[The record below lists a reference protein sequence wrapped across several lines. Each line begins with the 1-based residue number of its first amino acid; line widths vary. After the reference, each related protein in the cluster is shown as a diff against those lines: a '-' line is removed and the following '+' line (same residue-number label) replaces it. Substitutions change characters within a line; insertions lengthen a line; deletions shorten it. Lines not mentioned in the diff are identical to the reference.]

1 MIRAAATDTLTETA
15 MLRSLAIVVGIVW
28 AVLAASS
35 AAQADRRVALVIG
48 NSSYSNTSPL
58 RNPKNDANDLA
69 ATLKQVGFEVF
80 LGLDLDQRG
89 FGTMIE
95 QFARELEGA
104 DVGLLFYA
112 GHALQINEKNYLV
125 SINARLENEF
135 LIASEAIEL
144 EPIVRLMESKTQT
157 NLIFLDACR
166 NNPLAENLR
175 RNLAAMKRSANL
187 GRGLARMEPSTRDTL
202 IAFAA
207 APGQEAA
214 DGQDKNSPFTAALLR
229 HIPQPG
235 VEVSVMLKEVAADVR
250 RETRNAQRPQ
260 QLSDMSRTFYFA
272 GTPAAVAR
280 VVEKPAPAATPG
292 PDRTL
297 DVAYWSSAQA
307 SNDCDSVRAYIQ
319 RFPDGAF
326 IDLAKLAE
334 RRLCPLARRVTATPE
349 PTPGVPDDSA
359 PRLTPAPPVMA
370 ATPAPAV
377 APAVQAPREQTT
389 SPRPEPAPQPN
400 IAALPEIAALPPEAP
415 APAVATQ
422 SDLARNIQLELFRLG
437 CARGDAEGEW
447 NADAK
452 DAVRKFN
459 RYAKAKLDINAP
471 SQEMMVAL
479 RDHDKRICPLE
490 CGPGTRARGD
500 MCVAVERADPPRA
513 RKAEPEPRERKRRE
527 TSRAPAERAA
537 TSRGP
542 ATKPAGS
549 VQAEF
554 NNPLCTSRI
563 QMPGGKWCC
572 SYDPPRG
579 ATVIICR

>member
-1 MIRAAATDTLTETA
+1 
-15 MLRSLAIVVGIVW
+15 MLRSLAILVGIVW
-28 AVLAASS
+28 AVLAAPS

-48 NSSYSNTSPL
+48 NSSYSNSSPL

-69 ATLKQVGFEVF
+69 ATLKQVGFEVT

-89 FGTMIE
+89 FGMMIE
-95 QFARELEGA
+95 RFARELEGA

-144 EPIVRLMESKTQT
+144 EPIVRLMESKAQT

-166 NNPLAENLR
+166 NNPLADNLR

-187 GRGLARMEPSTRDTL
+187 GRGLARMEPSARDTL

-235 VEVSVMLKEVAADVR
+235 LEVSVMLKEVAADVR

-272 GTPAAVAR
+272 GTPAAAAK
-280 VVEKPAPAATPG
+280 VVEKPPAPAATPG
-292 PDRTL
+292 QDRTL

-349 PTPGVPDDSA
+349 PTPSVPDDST
-359 PRLTPAPPVMA
+359 PKLTPAPPSTAVA
-370 ATPAPAV
+370 SAPAM
-377 APAVQAPREQTT
+377 APPVQAPPQQTT

-422 SDLARNIQLELFRLG
+422 SDLARNIQLELLRLG
-437 CARGDAEGEW
+437 CARGDAEGDW

-479 RDHDKRICPLE
+479 RDYDKRICPL
-490 CGPGTRARGD
+490 GVRTGYSRARRHVRRG
-500 MCVAVERADPPRA
+500 RA
-513 RKAEPEPRERKRRE
+513 RRSAQVAQG
-527 TSRAPAERAA
+527 RA
-537 TSRGP
+537 
-542 ATKPAGS
+542 
-549 VQAEF
+549 
-554 NNPLCTSRI
+554 
-563 QMPGGKWCC
+563 
-572 SYDPPRG
+572 
-579 ATVIICR
+579 